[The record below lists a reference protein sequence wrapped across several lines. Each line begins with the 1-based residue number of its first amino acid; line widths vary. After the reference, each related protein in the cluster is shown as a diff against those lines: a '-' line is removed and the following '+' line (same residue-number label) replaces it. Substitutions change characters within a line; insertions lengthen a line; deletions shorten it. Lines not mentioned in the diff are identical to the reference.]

1 MANQQHPPNNQ
12 IKNNSSENVQ
22 NDKSDTNN
30 DDTEYRPLL
39 KTSNGYIAFHKVSQ
53 AQRRTDEIQSVMTP
67 LILEED
73 S

>member
-12 IKNNSSENVQ
+12 VKNNSSENVQ

-53 AQRRTDEIQSVMTP
+53 AQRRRDEIQSVMTP